1 MKKTKA
7 GIRELK
13 TNLSEYLRRV
23 ERGEVITVTKHGKTI
38 GQIVPVNTNLEKR
51 SEELVK
57 SGVLHWG
64 GKKLSPWKPVAVNKS
79 PGPIS
84 DLVSEERDVDHLL

>member
-1 MKKTKA
+1 MGKNKA

-13 TNLSEYLRRV
+13 ENLSDYLSRV
-23 ERGEVITVTKHGKTI
+23 EQGEIITVTKRGKTI
-38 GQIVPVNTNLEKR
+38 GRIVPENISLKARTA
-51 SEELVK
+51 ELVK

-64 GKKLSPWKPVAVNKS
+64 GKKLSPWQPVAVNKS
-79 PGPIS
+79 PGTIA

>member
-1 MKKTKA
+1 MRKTKA

-13 TNLSEYLRRV
+13 ANLSEYLRRV
-23 ERGEVITVTKHGKTI
+23 EQGEIITVTKRGKTI
-38 GQIVPVNTNLEKR
+38 GRIVPENISLEKR
-51 SEELVK
+51 AVELVK
-57 SGVLHWG
+57 SGILHWG

-79 PGPIS
+79 PDLIS